1 MAAGVGRNK
10 TFGDINITPLT
21 DVFLVLLVVV
31 IIAAPAL
38 SKVHGGIITPEVNKA
53 VTLKNTWL
61 VADVDKDGGVFIDG
75 AKIDMPLLREYLA
88 GRVATLPEKN
98 IVVRGDQST
107 QSGIILNVLRTAK
120 EAGFEQGFIAG
131 QVAKVSTKLEP
142 Q

>member
-1 MAAGVGRNK
+1 MAGRAGRK
-10 TFGDINITPLT
+10 QTFNEINITPLT

-38 SKVHGGIITPEVNKA
+38 SKVHGGIVTPEVNKA

-61 VADVDKDGGVFIDG
+61 VADVDKEGGVFIDG
-75 AKIDMPLLREYLA
+75 AKVEMPLLEEYLR

-120 EAGFEQGFIAG
+120 TAGFEQGFIAG
-131 QVAKVSTKLEP
+131 QVAKVSATPEQP
-142 Q
+142 